1 MRANNMLALVSDMI
15 LFRYFVFCAF
25 YRVKGEA
32 YKIYKMSLKNDKTL
46 SKIRMKKSFE
56 EHNF

>member
-1 MRANNMLALVSDMI
+1 MLALVSDMI

-25 YRVKGEA
+25 YKVKGEA
-32 YKIYKMSLKNDKTL
+32 YEIYKRSLKKDKTL
-46 SKIRMKKSFE
+46 SKIRVKKSFE